1 MSEQNIN
8 IVAIIWIT
16 IFVIGTVI
24 GFIQDRNDKKPK
36 GKKTYRVRTINHISR
51 LNFPVN
57 FFLISILVFG
67 IGVLAST
74 MLFRSI
80 YIVGLCGILLII
92 CAIFLGYN
100 SFIAILLHIQYFR
113 LEKNRLIEINR
124 NERTICFRNIIDKT
138 TIVLEENEISR
149 IELHQSKGNLK
160 KPTAEYEFIKFVT
173 NSGQEFIITSLQ
185 TEIFNLNDF
194 YRYKNKKYIYTRM
207 NWIK

>member
-24 GFIQDRNDKKPK
+24 GFIQDRIDKKPK

-67 IGVLAST
+67 LGVLAST
-74 MLFRSI
+74 MLFRGI
-80 YIVGLCGILLII
+80 YIIGLCGILLII
-92 CAIFLGYN
+92 SAIFLGYN
-100 SFIAILLHIQYFR
+100 SFTAILLHIQYFR
-113 LEKNRLIEINR
+113 LEKNRIIEIDR

-160 KPTAEYEFIKFVT
+160 KPTSEYEFIKFMT
-173 NSGQEFIITSLQ
+173 NSGQDFIISSLQ
-185 TEIFNLNDF
+185 TKIYNLTDF
-194 YRYKNKKYIYTRM
+194 YRNKNKKYIYART